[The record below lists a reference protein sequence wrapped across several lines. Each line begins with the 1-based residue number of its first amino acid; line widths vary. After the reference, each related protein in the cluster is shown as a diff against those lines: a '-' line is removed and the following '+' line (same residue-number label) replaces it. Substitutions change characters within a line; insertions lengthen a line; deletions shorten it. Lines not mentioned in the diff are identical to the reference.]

1 MNREEIVKLL
11 DESGLEAYREA
22 IASWIF
28 PSYQLHLKPSQEED
42 LPAGSSKVGGRPDLP
57 TDVEWPMWKD
67 YHQSFL
73 AQINLADVPS
83 ASTLP
88 ASGLLSF
95 FYAAEAMIEDPEF
108 YGDPHTCRV
117 IYTPPGQLDE
127 NTRRVTPEEL
137 GEEFV
142 LKPNRVEFVPTLCV
156 PPSESAILESLGL
169 GWNSNRKDFDK
180 YWRTFL
186 KRFNKRQSTGNCIH
200 RFLGHADPIQGDMQ
214 FSCEM
219 NTQGLSWEE
228 ILKSEA
234 ERQRVKQSALGWRL
248 LLQID
253 SEEEKT
259 GMTWGD
265 VGRVYFWI
273 KEEDMDARRYDRV
286 VCEMQCY

>member
-28 PSYQLHLKPSQEED
+28 PSYQLHLRPSQEED

-117 IYTPPGQLDE
+117 IYTTPGQLDG
-127 NTRRVTPEEL
+127 NTRRDTGRAWGGIRPETESCGIRPDALRPPVGVRHL
-137 GEEFV
+137 GE
-142 LKPNRVEFVPTLCV
+142 PGSR
-156 PPSESAILESLGL
+156 LEQQQE
-169 GWNSNRKDFDK
+169 
-180 YWRTFL
+180 
-186 KRFNKRQSTGNCIH
+186 RF
-200 RFLGHADPIQGDMQ
+200 
-214 FSCEM
+214 
-219 NTQGLSWEE
+219 
-228 ILKSEA
+228 
-234 ERQRVKQSALGWRL
+234 
-248 LLQID
+248 
-253 SEEEKT
+253 
-259 GMTWGD
+259 
-265 VGRVYFWI
+265 
-273 KEEDMDARRYDRV
+273 
-286 VCEMQCY
+286 